1 MHKYNIIHQLIETK
15 FAHWPGTYP
24 AIAQSKISSMWKL
37 HPKLIAWI
45 YVFKVPTKWNRE
57 VWTSRNIKHSL
68 QQILGEKKRI
78 SAWSIVEA
86 KSSNA
91 RKGTGTVPV
100 RRCFLGTSASSWAS
114 VPSQSEEPILAC
126 ATLCG
131 MPLSFSH
138 GYWSKLGTP
147 TCSYFMIHTKGCGA
161 ETCLFTHN
169 FDRMSTILSFWGLL
183 YTRAWY
189 LHPTQAHRSGF
200 MVLPGLWIVSGDLPP
215 LRPGDSSAADI
226 GWCGWRGGDRIRMNM
241 SLIWGWIK
249 TC

>member
-1 MHKYNIIHQLIETK
+1 MHPIMESLWCISRSHSWTNDHPQHGYKVQLLTIAKVIVDILKQLNFQMNKYNIIHQLIETK

-24 AIAQSKISSMWKL
+24 AIAQSKVRSMRKL

-100 RRCFLGTSASSWAS
+100 RRCFLGTSASIWAS

-147 TCSYFMIHTKGCGA
+147 TLHTSWF
-161 ETCLFTHN
+161 TSLFPH
-169 FDRMSTILSFWGLL
+169 
-183 YTRAWY
+183 
-189 LHPTQAHRSGF
+189 
-200 MVLPGLWIVSGDLPP
+200 LPGEG
-215 LRPGDSSAADI
+215 
-226 GWCGWRGGDRIRMNM
+226 C
-241 SLIWGWIK
+241 
-249 TC
+249 